1 MSNFDNHMDSAIGH
15 MRLAMLA
22 VPTGSTT
29 SAYMLEAARHRFAEF
44 QALMAMGVGR
54 QYPFNPKL
62 QPLINAINDF
72 VASTDEHVNRE
83 IDGEMG
89 NAALEE
95 VLAQREEA
103 ASHLDQARIAG
114 CALLVHLDRALHDDT
129 ASPQLS
135 LVS

>member
-1 MSNFDNHMDSAIGH
+1 MSNFDNHMDAAIGH
-15 MRLAMLA
+15 MFMAMKA

-29 SAYMLEAARHRFAEF
+29 SPYMVEAARHRFAEF
-44 QALMAMGVGR
+44 QALMTMGVGR

-72 VASTDEHVNRE
+72 VASADEHVNRE
-83 IDGEMG
+83 IDGEMA
-89 NAALEE
+89 NVALEG
-95 VLAQREEA
+95 VLMQREEA

-114 CALLVHLDRALHDDT
+114 CALLVHLDRALHDDA

-135 LVS
+135 IV

>member
-1 MSNFDNHMDSAIGH
+1 MSDFDNHMDAAIEQ
-15 MRLAMLA
+15 MSLA
-22 VPTGSTT
+22 VMSAPTCSTS
-29 SAYMLEAARHRFAEF
+29 SAYMLEAAHHRFVEF
-44 QALMAMGVGR
+44 QALMTMGAGR

-72 VASTDEHVNRE
+72 VASVDEHVNRE
-83 IDGEMG
+83 IDGETG

-95 VLAQREEA
+95 VLMQREEA